1 MLLGFG
7 YLIIITSSQ
16 QVRNLPSNVPGQILN
31 SIILDISTPDKVEQL
46 SAVPC
51 LKPITNRG
59 YSAEQRAASGQIVI
73 GEKESIRQAATS
85 ISCLDS
91 DNLIFLGTDLNAEQ
105 IFNSPAAAVIPD
117 HVVQRAIRH
126 VSESETET
134 PTKVKVQM
142 DGNNNNN
149 DDGSDKAKNQQS
161 DESDSSPTK
170 YTSENEGKFPSFV
183 PTLKENK
190 WCNVKTSNLNPNDAL
205 VTNIFDSHCHL
216 DRIYSYWKHAKV
228 PNPLEN
234 LSQKFPAV
242 FGSKFEGCISVN
254 CDPRN
259 WKVISH
265 FKPWPKINRRFSI

>member
-91 DNLIFLGTDLNAEQ
+91 DNLIFLGTDLNAKQ
-105 IFNSPAAAVIPD
+105 SFNSPAAAVIPD

-142 DGNNNNN
+142 
-149 DDGSDKAKNQQS
+149 
-161 DESDSSPTK
+161 
-170 YTSENEGKFPSFV
+170 FPSFV